1 MSVKKSPENEWTK
14 DGRKYFFYVTYKNAK
29 GERKK
34 YHSKKYFT
42 KMDAYEAER
51 TFVLSQ
57 NSQKVDTTITFR
69 ELYNLF
75 YNFQE
80 DKVKSS
86 TKRNY
91 KNKIVYLEPFMD
103 KKIYEL
109 NIDLYMKWRNEMNHK
124 NLSTRTKVDILKFFK
139 SILNFGTRWYNYD
152 FRDMYNKMIGFKKPD
167 ELPKEMDYYTLKEF
181 VQFISYEKDLKYRC
195 LFMCLYFCGLR
206 MGELRGLTWEY
217 IDFEKKT
224 LRVVKNIVDV
234 KDKNK
239 SYVVTSPKTP
249 KSRRTI
255 PLSNCVVTGLLKYL
269 EDCKKYYHF
278 NKSWYV
284 FGNIDPIGTSTVRG
298 RNEKIAEAANLRKIR
313 IHDFRH
319 SCVSFLIDQGAN
331 ITLVAS
337 YMGHTKI
344 DETLNTYAHLYR
356 NTLEGIVDKMD
367 EKIKDFNIEI

>member
-1 MSVKKSPENEWTK
+1 MTIVRAPEKDWTK
-14 DGRKYFFYVTYKNAK
+14 DGRKYYFVVSYKNAL

-34 YHSKKYFT
+34 YHSKKYHT
-42 KMDAYEAER
+42 KFDAYEAER
-51 TFVLSQ
+51 TFILSRKK
-57 NSQKVDTTITFR
+57 SLVDTTITFR

-75 YNFQE
+75 YDFQK
-80 DKVKSS
+80 DKVKAS
-86 TKRNY
+86 TRRNY
-91 KNKIVYLEPFMD
+91 KNKIVHLEPFMD

-109 NIDLYMKWRNEMNHK
+109 NIDLYMQWRNELNQSH
-124 NLSTRTKVDILKFFK
+124 LATRTKTDILKFFK
-139 SILNFGTRWYNYD
+139 SILNFGTRWYDYD
-152 FRDMYNKMIGFKKPD
+152 FRDMYNKIIGFKKPD

-181 VQFISYEKDLKYRC
+181 IKFISVEEDLRYRC

-206 MGELRGLTWEY
+206 MGELRGLTWDCV
-217 IDFEKKT
+217 DFEKNSI
-224 LRVVKNIVDV
+224 RVNKNIVDV
-234 KDKNK
+234 KDKK
-239 SYVVTSPKTP
+239 KPYTITSPKTL

-255 PLSNCVVTGLLKYL
+255 PLCNCLSEGLKKYKS
-269 EDCKKYYHF
+269 ECEKYYHF
-278 NKSWYV
+278 NKDWFV
-284 FGNIDPIGTSTVRG
+284 FGNIDPVASSTVRD
-298 RNEKIAEAANLRKIR
+298 RNARNASLANIKQIR

-356 NTLEGIVDKMD
+356 NTLEGIVDMMD